1 MTLSPCQNAPPQD
14 GSEGS
19 TSTEAAAQA
28 PLPPDEHKAVRWE
41 GAKGARPA
49 RTEKK
54 DHELAN
60 FGFPR
65 EDKADVANP
74 LQQCVHFFVV
84 VKSMINHSIS
94 QFTIWGDVDV
104 LYGALEI

>member
-1 MTLSPCQNAPPQD
+1 MTLSPYQNAPPQD

-28 PLPPDEHKAVRWE
+28 PLPPDEHKAVRW
-41 GAKGARPA
+41 GATGARPA

-60 FGFPR
+60 FGSPM
-65 EDKADVANP
+65 KAKLMLLIP
-74 LQQCVHFFVV
+74 CSKLF
-84 VKSMINHSIS
+84 
-94 QFTIWGDVDV
+94 
-104 LYGALEI
+104 

>member
-41 GAKGARPA
+41 GATGARPA

-54 DHELAN
+54 DHELAK
-60 FGFPR
+60 FGFPH
-65 EDKADVANP
+65 EDKVDVANP
-74 LQQCVHFFVV
+74 LQQ
-84 VKSMINHSIS
+84 I
-94 QFTIWGDVDV
+94 V
-104 LYGALEI
+104 LIR